1 MRSIHRKELISGASR
16 LLDLPEEVVLNL
28 PKVTVVAGVQV
39 IIENHQGIILYQP
52 TCLRI
57 RARGGELRLDGQRLS
72 IASISATEI
81 VVDGRV
87 ASLSFPSLPA
97 KKEGK

>member
-1 MRSIHRKELISGASR
+1 MRSIHRKGLISGASK

-39 IIENHQGIILYQP
+39 IIENHLGIILYQP
-52 TCLRI
+52 DCLRI
-57 RARGGELRLDGQRLS
+57 RARGGELRLEGQRLS

-87 ASLSFPSLPA
+87 SSLAFPSFA
-97 KKEGK
+97 AQKEEK